1 MKKERVS
8 EKITNGEE
16 GRVLTPDSKR
26 SGHSPPIVPVA
37 ACTNCERDRGHANRS
52 VVCPEKAQTTQAG

>member
-1 MKKERVS
+1 MKRER
-8 EKITNGEE
+8 NREE

-37 ACTNCERDRGHANRS
+37 ACANCERDRGHANRG

>member
-1 MKKERVS
+1 MKRER
-8 EKITNGEE
+8 NGEE

-37 ACTNCERDRGHANRS
+37 ACANCERDRGLANRG
-52 VVCPEKAQTTQAG
+52 VICPEKAQTTQAG